1 MPIPTARLSIK
12 ADPNAVFGAGAADSP
27 LLGMLRVSGPRGGN
41 GSDPLGAGTATNTAA
56 DWLRGRLGGNSIGGG
71 NTLSLNFPYTPVIRL
86 GGQALYTEMELTHT
100 NYQPHAFNRSQV
112 QNIQISAKFTAQTD
126 LWARY
131 SLAAIHFMRT
141 VSKMRYGE
149 GDPLRGAP
157 PPVLSFS
164 AYGTYM
170 FENVP
175 VVVQSFNVQ
184 LPDDVDYVDT
194 VVNGV
199 HHGVPA
205 LFNMELDLIVQRAVG
220 PIRSEFTLGK
230 FAAGQLSSK
239 GYI

>member
-1 MPIPTARLSIK
+1 MRS
-12 ADPNAVFGAGAADSP
+12 DPDAVFGEGAANSP
-27 LLGMLRVSGPRGGN
+27 LLGMLRVAGPRGN
-41 GSDPLGAGTATNTAA
+41 NSSFWGSPGVTDRIA
-56 DWLRGRLGGNSIGGG
+56 DWVRGKLGGNALGGG
-71 NTLSLNFPYTPVIRL
+71 NTLSLNFPYTPNIRT
-86 GGQALYTEMELTHT
+86 GTQDLYTEMELTHT
-100 NYQPHAFNRSQV
+100 NYQPRAFNRSQV
-112 QNIQISAKFTAQTD
+112 QDIHISAKFTSQTD

-141 VSKMRYGE
+141 VTKMRYGQ

-157 PPVLSFS
+157 PAVLAFS

-175 VVVQSFNVQ
+175 VVVQNFDVQ

-199 HHGVPA
+199 HHAVPA
-205 LFNMELDLIVQRAVG
+205 LFTMEMTLIVQRAVG
-220 PIRSEFTLGK
+220 PIRSDFTLGK
-230 FAAGQLSSK
+230 FAAGELSSK